1 MLATW
6 LLEFFLGKCNELDD
20 VIASESVSGDTE
32 NLQTEKTILED
43 DLRHFLEA
51 YKVCRTDSFDIQLI
65 VFSTILTKI
74 QHTNL
79 FKAMVAP
86 TCVLTMLAS

>member
-6 LLEFFLGKCNELDD
+6 LIEFYLGKCNELDD
-20 VIASESVSGDTE
+20 IIASESVSGDTE

-43 DLRHFLEA
+43 DLRHFLET
-51 YKVCRTDSFDIQLI
+51 YKVCCIISIEIQLI

-74 QHTNL
+74 QHTSL
-79 FKAMVAP
+79 SKVMVAL
-86 TCVLTMLAS
+86 TCALTMPAL